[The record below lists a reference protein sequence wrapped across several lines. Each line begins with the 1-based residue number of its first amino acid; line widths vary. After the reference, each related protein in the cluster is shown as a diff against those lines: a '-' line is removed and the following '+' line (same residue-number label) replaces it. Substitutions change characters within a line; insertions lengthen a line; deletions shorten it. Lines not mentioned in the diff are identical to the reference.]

1 MKRILLSA
9 LAAGLLTCGAAQ
21 ATTYAGTYAFVN
33 DSANNSPLHGQGF
46 SMATWN
52 TTLTVNA
59 TGNSFLTGT
68 GKGTDGGNYVIAMT
82 FSDTYI
88 SGANRYWG
96 NFIGT
101 LIGNGKHI
109 LLNDIAPTR
118 DTSTD
123 AVIGINATPY
133 NNGQAG
139 GNTAVLE
146 FGFWGDNSPL
156 AGGTRNSD
164 VNVHITCKSGTGA
177 GGPANANGTCSTGG
191 PAGVPLPGTV
201 ALLGLAALGLGLRG
215 KKRA

>member
-1 MKRILLSA
+1 MKSIISTVF
-9 LAAGLLTCGAAQ
+9 AAGLLACGAAQ
-21 ATTYAGTYAFVN
+21 ATGFAGSYSFVN
-33 DSANNSPLHGQGF
+33 DAANNSPLHGQGF
-46 SMATWN
+46 SIASWN

-59 TGNSFLTGT
+59 TGNSFLAGT
-68 GKGTDGGNYVIAMT
+68 AKGTDGGNYVIAMT
-82 FSDTYI
+82 FSDTYL

-109 LLNDIAPTR
+109 LLNDIAPSR

-133 NNGQAG
+133 NNGNPG

-191 PAGVPLPGTV
+191 NVPLPGTL
-201 ALLGLAALGLGLRG
+201 ALLGLAGLGLALRS

>member
-1 MKRILLSA
+1 MKRILLTA

-21 ATTYAGTYAFVN
+21 ATGFAGTYAFVN
-33 DSANNSPLHGQGF
+33 DSANNSPMHGQGF
-46 SMATWN
+46 SIASWN

-59 TGNSFLTGT
+59 TGNSFLAGT
-68 GKGTDGGNYVIAMT
+68 AKGTDGGNYVIAMT
-82 FSDTYI
+82 FMNTYI
-88 SGANRYWG
+88 SGATQKWG
-96 NFIGT
+96 NFVGT

-109 LLNDIAPTR
+109 MLNDINPGV
-118 DTSTD
+118 DGDD
-123 AVIGINATPY
+123 ALIGINATPY
-133 NNGQAG
+133 NNGNAG

-146 FGFWGDNSPL
+146 FGFWGDNSPG

-191 PAGVPLPGTV
+191 PSGVPLPGTL
-201 ALLGLAALGLGLRG
+201 ALLGLAAVGLGLRG